1 MALRLCGRRIAST
14 GIRSLSSHASA
25 PASNLSQDVKASI
38 TRDASLPNPDPAEDS
53 ASAALVNEH
62 SAYMLATYARPPPV
76 FVKGEGSYLW
86 DLENRKY
93 LDFTSGIA
101 VNGLG
106 HCDPGLSKLIAQQA
120 TTLWHASNL
129 YYNPWTGALSQLL
142 VQKTLESGG
151 MHDAA
156 TVFVCNSGTEANEA
170 AIKFARKSG
179 KVLDPEGAKHEIV
192 SFQGSFHGR
201 TMGSLSATPNPKYQD
216 PFAPM
221 IPGFK
226 YGTLNDVGAIN
237 DLVTE
242 QTCGVIIEPIQGEGG
257 VNVATEE
264 FLVALAKRCREVG
277 AVLIYDEIQCG
288 MSRTGALWAHSS
300 LPKEAHP
307 DVITTAKALGNGFP
321 IGAVV
326 VNRDVSEKMKV
337 GDHGTTFGG
346 NPMACR
352 LAHYVVSRLTDPE
365 LQKGVLEKSNIF
377 MQRFEK
383 LRQQYPDLITEI
395 RGKGLILGVQ
405 LTQDPSPIVKA
416 ARERGLLVITCGTNT
431 LSLDLKADE
440 KQRPANL
447 AGDPF
452 VTPCR
457 SAREGAG
464 RCDAR
469 FSSYPWYVATA
480 DVLPGQGHALHSSA
494 IGVFLVHGQL
504 DVLGAG
510 QTPRRGRGMKKADLL
525 YVDTQTR
532 CLRKIFTQRSAY
544 KQQQCRPLSFWSG
557 TSRAGVPE
565 TGWVKFIR
573 GRPMEIWMGESHD
586 HNITPK
592 PDPTNPTPNEP
603 AKSHANHHAPASER
617 TEPPRTVLPAPT
629 PHRRA
634 QPTALDDA
642 REGRGDASV
651 VPKVQEKLLEGAE
664 RAVPNALHDT
674 GDK

>member
-1 MALRLCGRRIAST
+1 MALRLCGQRIAST
-14 GIRSLSSHASA
+14 GVRSLSSQASA
-25 PASNLSQDVKASI
+25 PASNLSQEVKASI
-38 TRDASLPNPDPAEDS
+38 TRDAFLPNPDPAEDS

-76 FVKGEGSYLW
+76 FVKGEGSHLW

-120 TTLWHASNL
+120 KTLWHASNL

-179 KVLDPEGAKHEIV
+179 KVLDPEGSKHEIV

-201 TMGSLSATPNPKYQD
+201 TMGSLSATPNPKYQE

-226 YGTLNDVGAIN
+226 YGTLNDVDAIN

-264 FLVALAKRCREVG
+264 FLVTLAKRCREIG

-288 MSRTGALWAHSS
+288 MSRTGTFWAHSS
-300 LPKEAHP
+300 LPMEAHP
-307 DVITTAKALGNGFP
+307 DIITTAKALGNGFP

-365 LQKGVLEKSNIF
+365 LQKGVLKKSKIF
-377 MQRFEK
+377 TQRFEK
-383 LRQQYPDLITEI
+383 LREQYPDLITEI

-431 LSLDLKADE
+431 LRFVPPLTVTAEEIEGGLDILEAAIKA
-440 KQRPANL
+440 
-447 AGDPF
+447 
-452 VTPCR
+452 
-457 SAREGAG
+457 
-464 RCDAR
+464 
-469 FSSYPWYVATA
+469 
-480 DVLPGQGHALHSSA
+480 
-494 IGVFLVHGQL
+494 
-504 DVLGAG
+504 
-510 QTPRRGRGMKKADLL
+510 
-525 YVDTQTR
+525 TR
-532 CLRKIFTQRSAY
+532 
-544 KQQQCRPLSFWSG
+544 
-557 TSRAGVPE
+557 
-565 TGWVKFIR
+565 
-573 GRPMEIWMGESHD
+573 
-586 HNITPK
+586 
-592 PDPTNPTPNEP
+592 
-603 AKSHANHHAPASER
+603 
-617 TEPPRTVLPAPT
+617 
-629 PHRRA
+629 
-634 QPTALDDA
+634 
-642 REGRGDASV
+642 
-651 VPKVQEKLLEGAE
+651 
-664 RAVPNALHDT
+664 
-674 GDK
+674 